1 MLFYTQQSFPGG
13 PSVKNLSANAGD
25 VRDSNLIL
33 GSGRSLGDPWPCP
46 GGRQGNSLQ
55 YSCIENPMDRGA
67 WRATV
72 QGVAETRLKRLTC
85 TRTRRTS
92 GIVRPE
98 KRNCWP
104 RPLLVLNNRETYFSL
119 LVHWNFVFSLL
130 PWSGITFSTNL
141 KKIKCHY

>member
-1 MLFYTQQSFPGG
+1 MLIYTQQSFPGG
-13 PSVKNLSANAGD
+13 PSVKNLSANAVD

-33 GSGRSLGDPWPCP
+33 VSGRSLGDPWPCP

-104 RPLLVLNNRETYFSL
+104 RPLLVLITGRLTFHYWFIETLFFHSYHDQESL
-119 LVHWNFVFSLL
+119 FQR
-130 PWSGITFSTNL
+130 T
-141 KKIKCHY
+141 